1 MKSLYLVER
10 RANAVKADLMLIDA
24 DMALSFLDLA
34 ELTKSSVVRQRQK
47 VRAAEAYRT
56 VMERL
61 PDVTFTKQ
69 QKAELDKILKK
80 IRSRLPTV
88 V

>member
-10 RANAVKADLMLIDA
+10 RANAVKADLVLIDA
-24 DMALSFLDLA
+24 EVALSFLDLA
-34 ELTKSSVVRQRQK
+34 ELTTSRAIRERQRMQ
-47 VRAAEAYRT
+47 AAKAYQM

-61 PDVTFTKQ
+61 PNVIFTKQ

>member
-61 PDVTFTKQ
+61 PDVNFTKQ

>member
-10 RANAVKADLMLIDA
+10 RANAVKADLVLIDA

-34 ELTKSSVVRQRQK
+34 ELTKSSVVRQRQR

-69 QKAELDKILKK
+69 QRAELDKMLKK
-80 IRSRLPTV
+80 IRSRLLTV